1 MKNSFRSLHFTLWL
15 TVFVMLLAAGA
26 GAALWTM
33 LSPSH
38 WEAPRLCFGLAVCC
52 GSEIAAGSM
61 TLALGARVFERL
73 RVRSLVPA
81 LLLLGCS
88 GEVVVIL
95 GELCM
100 HRNAS
105 QVWNIGIGVWS
116 TDSVLAGV
124 VWTLLIYF
132 LSVVA
137 EFAPRKQGNRHL
149 VHLGRIKFAQ
159 ITTIAAAAVLANFHH
174 FSTASKVIAE
184 QERMSPLWAKEFSG
198 LPLFFTSLCVAL
210 AALLFGSIR
219 AYEAWGRAFEPEL
232 LERVRTGLIGL
243 LILSL
248 GIRGGS
254 LAQEARAQL
263 SHSPYLFTLWFV
275 EVGAL
280 VASLVFLSRGP
291 GEGQP
296 PNWYAGTATVLVWV
310 ITSRLNTIVT
320 AFPGFGL
327 DYVPSL
333 TDVLLSFAIL
343 SIGVA
348 GFAVASRYLSV
359 FPAAV
364 GQQSVV

>member
-1 MKNSFRSLHFTLWL
+1 MKNRFRSLHFTLWP
-15 TVFVMLLAAGA
+15 TVFVTLLTAGA

-33 LSPSH
+33 LFPSQG
-38 WEAPRLCFGLAVCC
+38 EVPRLCFGLAVCC
-52 GSEIAAGSM
+52 GSDIVAGSM

-73 RVRSLVPA
+73 RARSLVPA

-88 GEVVVIL
+88 GEVVLVL

-100 HRNAS
+100 HRNAL
-105 QVWNIGIGVWS
+105 QVWRLGIGVWS
-116 TDSVLAGV
+116 AHSVLAGA

-137 EFAPRKQGNRHL
+137 EFVPGKQGNRHL
-149 VHLGRIKFAQ
+149 VHSSRIKFAQ

-184 QERMSPLWAKEFSG
+184 QERMSPLWAKEFSE
-198 LPLFFTSLCVAL
+198 LPLFLTSLCVAL

-232 LERVRTGLIGL
+232 LERVRIGLIGL

-254 LAQEARAQL
+254 LTQEALAQL

-275 EVGAL
+275 EVGTL
-280 VASLVFLSRGP
+280 VASPVFLSRGP

-296 PNWYAGTATVLVWV
+296 PNWYAGAATVLVWV
-310 ITSRLNTIVT
+310 VASRLNTIVT

-327 DYVPSL
+327 YYVPSL

-343 SIGVA
+343 GIGVA
-348 GFAVASRYLSV
+348 GFAAASWYLCA
-359 FPAAV
+359 FPAV
-364 GQQSVV
+364 GRQQSVV